1 MIMINEEQ
9 NIDFQNEE
17 NQVEEEIVG
26 NEPITIPFDPN
37 LIRIRRDPFTL
48 GELIDKIEYDEVN
61 FETSFQRKSD
71 LWDSTKQSRLIESV
85 LLRLPLPAFYFDEII
100 ENENDINKRRSVWQ
114 VIDGLQRCSAF
125 NNFIVKQSLALEN
138 LEFLTRFNGAKYDD
152 LPRELQRRIN
162 QSPITVYIVEKGTP
176 DEVKFNIF
184 KRINTGG
191 LVLNAQE
198 IRHAMN
204 QGIAADYVASLAEM
218 DSFKRATCNIIKT
231 ERMEDRD
238 FVTRYVAF
246 YLQDYAEY
254 QPDLDSFLTK
264 GMAKIKSV
272 TQEEREEMKE
282 NFDKA
287 MHTSM
292 SIFGDDAFRKRQ
304 NPTDRRKPI
313 NKALF
318 EVLSVY
324 FAKLSEAQ
332 SQLLISKKELFKS
345 KFMLLNNDPKFLY
358 AISSGTGQ
366 KESVNRRYIDIK
378 RIIDETLESRLAYDH
393 KIRY

>member
-1 MIMINEEQ
+1 MIMVNEEQ

-48 GELIDKIEYDEVN
+48 GELIDKIEYNEVN
-61 FETSFQRKSD
+61 FKTSFQRKSD

-100 ENENDINKRRSVWQ
+100 EHENDINKRRSVWQ

-138 LEFLTRFNGAKYDD
+138 LEFLTRFNGARYDD

-191 LVLNAQE
+191 LVLTAQE

-318 EVLSVY
+318 EVMSVY

-378 RIIDETLESRLAYDH
+378 RIIDETLES
-393 KIRY
+393 

>member
-324 FAKLSEAQ
+324 IAKLSEAQ

-378 RIIDETLESRLAYDH
+378 RIIDETLES
-393 KIRY
+393 

>member
-1 MIMINEEQ
+1 MINEEQ

-304 NPTDRRKPI
+304 NLTDRRKPI

-324 FAKLSEAQ
+324 FAKLSETQ

-345 KFMLLNNDPKFLY
+345 KFILLNNDPKFLY

-378 RIIDETLESRLAYDH
+378 RIIDETLEL
-393 KIRY
+393 